1 MMMSRSLL
9 RSKCRK
15 HLVWRQ
21 ILLQHQFP
29 CRVAAYKLLTC
40 FFYTVYYLQD
50 IRSLLEF
57 FPKCLEEHASSSH
70 PVVLVLD
77 SLDQLSDDDGG
88 RELEWV
94 PKELPDNVYI
104 ILSTLPGKE
113 YNCFSKLEV
122 INLVVTSRYN
132 RLFCSLDR

>member
-1 MMMSRSLL
+1 ME
-9 RSKCRK
+9 
-15 HLVWRQ
+15 
-21 ILLQHQFP
+21 
-29 CRVAAYKLLTC
+29 
-40 FFYTVYYLQD
+40 D
-50 IRSLLEF
+50 
-57 FPKCLEEHASSSH
+57 HATSSH

-113 YNCFSKLEV
+113 YSCFPRLEV
-122 INLVVTSRYN
+122 KNVVVTSRYKQF
-132 RLFCSLDR
+132 FCSINNLFQFVTE

>member
-1 MMMSRSLL
+1 ME
-9 RSKCRK
+9 
-15 HLVWRQ
+15 
-21 ILLQHQFP
+21 
-29 CRVAAYKLLTC
+29 
-40 FFYTVYYLQD
+40 D
-50 IRSLLEF
+50 
-57 FPKCLEEHASSSH
+57 HASSSH

-113 YNCFSKLEV
+113 YNCFPRLEV
-122 INLVVTSRYN
+122 SYVGVTDQ
-132 RLFCSLDR
+132 FVWPVG